1 MDYAKIGT
9 TFAFQR
15 WVRSFA
21 GAVVVAVVFFG
32 WNRHH
37 LFCVPISIWRWKWDF
52 WCAAIVIAVAVTW
65 QNCKLSQNATKDDFI
80 NRPRRSTEPV
90 RRDSFEIYQ
99 EILFVHICANRKQ
112 VMNFTQLAAFRF
124 CFLAFFL
131 RFPVRE
137 FPISVRCAL
146 NLFLKVRSP
155 GLFVRNWLSHAAKFA
170 VTSSC
175 HRHHHLL
182 LISQIW
188 RCGKRQCGKRRP
200 Y

>member
-1 MDYAKIGT
+1 MWMNVNDKLLNIYKYFHTHCPHQNKICYTCITLIKQSHITNWITQKSGQRSLSWGE
-9 TFAFQR
+9 FAR
-15 WVRSFA
+15 LFA
-21 GAVVVAVVFFG
+21 AVVVVFFG
-32 WNRHH
+32 WNRLH

-124 CFLAFFL
+124 CF
-131 RFPVRE
+131 
-137 FPISVRCAL
+137 
-146 NLFLKVRSP
+146 
-155 GLFVRNWLSHAAKFA
+155 
-170 VTSSC
+170 
-175 HRHHHLL
+175 
-182 LISQIW
+182 
-188 RCGKRQCGKRRP
+188 
-200 Y
+200 

>member
-1 MDYAKIGT
+1 MAVEMGFLMCRHRHRRRRHLAKLQAKPKRHKRWLHKSSEAVHGT
-9 TFAFQR
+9 GSPR
-15 WVRSFA
+15 LVRNISRNFVRTYMRKSQASNEFYSTRGFSF
-21 GAVVVAVVFFG
+21 
-32 WNRHH
+32 
-37 LFCVPISIWRWKWDF
+37 L
-52 WCAAIVIAVAVTW
+52 
-65 QNCKLSQNATKDDFI
+65 
-80 NRPRRSTEPV
+80 
-90 RRDSFEIYQ
+90 
-99 EILFVHICANRKQ
+99 
-112 VMNFTQLAAFRF
+112 
-124 CFLAFFL
+124 FLAFFL

-188 RCGKRQCGKRRP
+188 RCDKRQCGKRRP